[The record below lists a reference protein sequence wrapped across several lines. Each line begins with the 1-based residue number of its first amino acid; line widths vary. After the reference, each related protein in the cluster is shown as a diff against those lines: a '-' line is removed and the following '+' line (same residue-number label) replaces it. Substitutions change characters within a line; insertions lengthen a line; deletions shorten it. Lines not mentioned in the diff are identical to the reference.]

1 LHFPQGG
8 AKYTAKRRRA
18 PSQVWKTFL
27 RNRADGIA
35 AMVPFASLSFPVDVA
50 H

>member
-1 LHFPQGG
+1 LHFPQGS
-8 AKYTAKRRRA
+8 AKYMAKERR
-18 PSQVWKTFL
+18 PQVWKTFL

-35 AMVPFASLSFPVDVA
+35 AMVLFASLSFPVDLA